1 MPLSLHY
8 ADLTFLLIGLS
19 IFIDLVILI
28 GSYRVRKIR
37 KVRIV
42 SGIFVNSII
51 VLIYLVSML
60 VEMLGY
66 VSFSGTDAGILLAFS
81 ILVVFYVGILRG
93 MS

>member
-1 MPLSLHY
+1 
-8 ADLTFLLIGLS
+8 
-19 IFIDLVILI
+19 
-28 GSYRVRKIR
+28 
-37 KVRIV
+37 
-42 SGIFVNSII
+42 
-51 VLIYLVSML
+51 ML